1 MSIIEMLIAG
11 FFAVVT
17 IAATAFGVGHSKGKG
32 KAEKEATE
40 RETEIKL
47 EAERTVRQRQ
57 ATVSKEA
64 SDVKSNVS
72 RMPGSAVDDE
82 LRSDWINKG

>member
-40 RETEIKL
+40 RETKAKIEQ
-47 EAERTVRQRQ
+47 ASAAARRQTQ
-57 ATVSKEA
+57 TSKEA
-64 SDVKSNVS
+64 SDVQETVT
-72 RMPGSAVDDE
+72 RMPGSDVDDE
-82 LRSDWINKG
+82 LRKDWLNK

>member
-40 RETEIKL
+40 RETKAKIEQ
-47 EAERTVRQRQ
+47 ASAAARRQTQ
-57 ATVSKEA
+57 ASKEA
-64 SDVKSNVS
+64 SDVQETVT
-72 RMPGSAVDDE
+72 RMPGSDVDDE
-82 LRSDWINKG
+82 LRRDWLNK